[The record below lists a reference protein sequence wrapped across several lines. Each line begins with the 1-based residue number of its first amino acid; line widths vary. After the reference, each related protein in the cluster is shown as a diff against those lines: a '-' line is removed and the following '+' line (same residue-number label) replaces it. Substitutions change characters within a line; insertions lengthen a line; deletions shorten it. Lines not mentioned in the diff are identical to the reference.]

1 MSLTHC
7 RVLLFMFGRD
17 SEVHARLHSLC
28 PSPGRETQELVARAP
43 ECSRGARRISLSGL
57 EAGVTVTGPSEGRQL
72 SAGGNRGAQE
82 SL

>member
-1 MSLTHC
+1 MPGS
-7 RVLLFMFGRD
+7 
-17 SEVHARLHSLC
+17 HSLC

-57 EAGVTVTGPSEGRQL
+57 EAGVTVTGSLR
-72 SAGGNRGAQE
+72 GGDSLVLGKQGAQE